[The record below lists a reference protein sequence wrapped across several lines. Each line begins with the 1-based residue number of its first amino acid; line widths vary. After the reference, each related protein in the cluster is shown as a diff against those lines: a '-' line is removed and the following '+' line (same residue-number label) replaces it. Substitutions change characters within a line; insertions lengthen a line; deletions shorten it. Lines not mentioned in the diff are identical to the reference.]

1 MICSRLVKSK
11 KCAWKIVCLGVST
24 PAEVGVTQ
32 LQSAANLMIVHVCT
46 PVLVWPFS
54 CFSKR
59 KGSICLAEQFPA
71 QGPWPDFQGT
81 PCTSFELFFSKG
93 HHVPPLKEAFFLI
106 IFMIIVAAVI
116 LLGLENGVN
125 HSARL
130 PIKKSQ
136 HLFDW
141 ASILF

>member
-1 MICSRLVKSK
+1 
-11 KCAWKIVCLGVST
+11 
-24 PAEVGVTQ
+24 
-32 LQSAANLMIVHVCT
+32 
-46 PVLVWPFS
+46 
-54 CFSKR
+54 
-59 KGSICLAEQFPA
+59 
-71 QGPWPDFQGT
+71 
-81 PCTSFELFFSKG
+81 
-93 HHVPPLKEAFFLI
+93 
-106 IFMIIVAAVI
+106 MIIVAAVI